1 MAAAAF
7 AKDPLLPRPPG
18 GNTQGALLAVVAH
31 AGLLGALALG
41 TQWQT
46 QTPTDVSAELWAAVP
61 QVAAPPMKPP
71 PAPVV
76 QPVIPPAPQTPAPPV
91 LAKPLPPPPPVQR
104 DADIATERAKKE
116 SEKREAE
123 KKEAEKREADKREA
137 DKRALDKQ
145 QQEEAEAKK
154 RAKAEE
160 LKAWQ
165 AARAEEERLAKQ
177 RDDNLRR
184 MMGQAG
190 ESPAATANSGTAAA
204 TATTNAAPSAGYA
217 GRLKALILSNMVFT
231 GAVEATSAAEV
242 EVRTTA
248 SGAILSRRLLKSSG
262 HGDWDEAVLRAIDRT
277 ATLPRDTDGRVP
289 SNLTFV
295 FRPRE

>member
-46 QTPTDVSAELWAAVP
+46 QTPTEVSAELWAAVP
-61 QVAAPPMKPP
+61 QVAAPPLKPP

-76 QPVIPPAPQTPAPPV
+76 QPVIPPVLQAPPPPV
-91 LAKPLPPPPPVQR
+91 LAKPLPPPAPVQR

-116 SEKREAE
+116 TEKREAE
-123 KKEAEKREADKREA
+123 KKEAEKRES
-137 DKRALDKQ
+137 DKRALEK

-190 ESPAATANSGTAAA
+190 ESPAATPNTGTA
-204 TATTNAAPSAGYA
+204 TQNAAPSAGYA

-242 EVRTTA
+242 EVRTAA